1 MGFVSTSKLSNL
13 LDVPEGEIM
22 ECVEEARACKEFPV
36 HEWAQRGD
44 DGDVYGFEVPIDLQK
59 ELGRDR
65 GKTSGLLSPFLE

>member
-13 LDVPEGEIM
+13 LDVSEEEIM
-22 ECVEEARACKEFPV
+22 ECVEDSRACGEFPV

-44 DGDVYGFEVPIDLQK
+44 DGDVYGFEVPIELQK

-65 GKTSGLLSPFLE
+65 GKTSGLLSLFLE